1 MSDATRAVLES
12 PIAEYVQTWTDILA
26 QVLGE
31 ITGSPMPCASLHET
45 PTALPGPAD
54 GDLWVIAACSGAL
67 RGEMSVRIPSVATVR
82 LAQLFVGEPA
92 ASAPEA
98 TSEHREAAIELLR
111 QVSGLVA
118 TAIKPTWGDVQL
130 RLDAAP
136 APPSWPASSTTWLQV
151 GEDLTAASFLEIRLS
166 AALGAALRTEKTEPA
181 PPVAGPAASAPLQ
194 PREDKVNLDLLM
206 DAELAVTLRFGSR
219 RLLLREVLD
228 LNPGAVIDLDRQVQ
242 EPVDLLLDGRVL
254 ARGEVVVMDG
264 NYGLRIT
271 EVAPAGV

>member
-1 MSDATRAVLES
+1 MSDATRSAHGSLVDQYL
-12 PIAEYVQTWTDILA
+12 QTWTDTLA

-31 ITGSPMPCASLHET
+31 ITGSPVPCATLHET
-45 PTALPGPAD
+45 PADLPAPAD
-54 GDLWVIAACSGAL
+54 GDLWIIAACSGAL
-67 RGEMSVRIPSVATVR
+67 RGEMSVRIPSASTVR
-82 LAQLFVGEPA
+82 LAQLFVGDPA
-92 ASAPEA
+92 SVPEA
-98 TSEHREAAIELLR
+98 TSEHREAAIELFR

-118 TAIKPTWGDVQL
+118 TAIKPAWGDVQL
-130 RLDAAP
+130 RLDTAQAT
-136 APPSWPASSTTWLQV
+136 PSWPASTTTWLQV
-151 GEDLTAASFLEIRLS
+151 GEDLTAASFLEFQLS

-181 PPVAGPAASAPLQ
+181 PPLAVPAASVPS
-194 PREDKVNLDLLM
+194 RTGEDKVNLDLLM

-228 LNPGAVIDLDRQVQ
+228 LNSGSVIDLDRQVQ

-271 EVAPAGV
+271 EVAPNGI

>member
-1 MSDATRAVLES
+1 MSDATRAAHES
-12 PIAEYVQTWTDILA
+12 PIAQCVQTWTDILS

-31 ITGSPMPCASLHET
+31 ITGSSMPCITLYEA
-45 PTALPGPAD
+45 PTALPAPAAS
-54 GDLWVIAACSGAL
+54 DLWVIAACSGAL
-67 RGEMSVRIPSVATVR
+67 RGEMSVRIPSAATVR
-82 LAQLFVGEPA
+82 LAQLFVGDPA
-92 ASAPEA
+92 ASAQET
-98 TSEHREAAIELLR
+98 TSEHREAAIELFR

-136 APPSWPASSTTWLQV
+136 AAPSWPASSTTWLQV
-151 GEDLTAASFLEIRLS
+151 GEDFTAASLLEIQLS
-166 AALGAALRTEKTEPA
+166 AALGAALRSEKTESA
-181 PPVAGPAASAPLQ
+181 PPVAGPSASAPLP